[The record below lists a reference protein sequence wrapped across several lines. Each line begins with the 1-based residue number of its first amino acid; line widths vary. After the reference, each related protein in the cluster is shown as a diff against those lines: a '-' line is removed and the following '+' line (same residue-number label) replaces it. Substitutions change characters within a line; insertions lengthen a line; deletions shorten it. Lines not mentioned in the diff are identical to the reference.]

1 MNKSLILLFFIVPL
15 FQSCYEIG
23 GKDYLSSS
31 SSAGVSSDPGSGS
44 ATLASQVIE
53 ELKSSLSSLLSFR
66 SSRDSNS
73 RSSSFK
79 LNSDDIDH
87 LLAGAEKAI
96 IESNLTDSEDLNL
109 VLQKVAE
116 GEAEATRQVFQAI
129 HDGDPTS
136 DVLAV
141 RYLEALAQIADGR
154 ATKIVVP
161 TEFSGVLG
169 AVTGIAEAMRQPA
182 ATDETEAQIADME
195 SGSPE

>member
-1 MNKSLILLFFIVPL
+1 MNKPLILLFFIIPL

-31 SSAGVSSDPGSGS
+31 SSAGVSSDPGSGVAS
-44 ATLASQVIE
+44 LASQVID

-96 IESNLTDSEDLNL
+96 IESNLTDSED
-109 VLQKVAE
+109 
-116 GEAEATRQVFQAI
+116 R
-129 HDGDPTS
+129 
-136 DVLAV
+136 
-141 RYLEALAQIADGR
+141 
-154 ATKIVVP
+154 
-161 TEFSGVLG
+161 TEQN
-169 AVTGIAEAMRQPA
+169 M
-182 ATDETEAQIADME
+182 
-195 SGSPE
+195 

>member
-1 MNKSLILLFFIVPL
+1 MKVMNKSLILLFFIVPL

-23 GKDYLSSS
+23 GKDYLSIS
-31 SSAGVSSDPGSGS
+31 SSAGVSSDPGSGVAS
-44 ATLASQVIE
+44 LASQVIE

-109 VLQKVAE
+109 VLQKILSHYSKCNH
-116 GEAEATRQVFQAI
+116 F
-129 HDGDPTS
+129 P
-136 DVLAV
+136 
-141 RYLEALAQIADGR
+141 
-154 ATKIVVP
+154 
-161 TEFSGVLG
+161 FSY
-169 AVTGIAEAMRQPA
+169 TFNTI
-182 ATDETEAQIADME
+182 
-195 SGSPE
+195 

>member
-1 MNKSLILLFFIVPL
+1 MNKSLILLFFIIPL

-116 GEAEATRQVFQAI
+116 G
-129 HDGDPTS
+129 
-136 DVLAV
+136 
-141 RYLEALAQIADGR
+141 AQIS
-154 ATKIVVP
+154 I
-161 TEFSGVLG
+161 
-169 AVTGIAEAMRQPA
+169 TGITPIEDKDNRNKMLITNFAYYSIIFYHSVF
-182 ATDETEAQIADME
+182 T
-195 SGSPE
+195 

>member
-1 MNKSLILLFFIVPL
+1 MKVMNKSLILLFFIIPL

-31 SSAGVSSDPGSGS
+31 SSAGVSSDPGSGVAS
-44 ATLASQVIE
+44 LASQVIE

-116 GEAEATRQVFQAI
+116 G
-129 HDGDPTS
+129 
-136 DVLAV
+136 
-141 RYLEALAQIADGR
+141 AQIS
-154 ATKIVVP
+154 I
-161 TEFSGVLG
+161 
-169 AVTGIAEAMRQPA
+169 TGITPIEDKDNRTMSL
-182 ATDETEAQIADME
+182 IGV
-195 SGSPE
+195 SNS